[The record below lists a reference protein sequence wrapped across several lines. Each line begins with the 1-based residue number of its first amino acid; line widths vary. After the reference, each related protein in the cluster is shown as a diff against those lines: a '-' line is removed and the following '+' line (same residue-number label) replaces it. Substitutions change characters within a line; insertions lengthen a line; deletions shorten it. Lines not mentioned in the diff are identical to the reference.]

1 MYEVPKNEP
10 IKQLYREPEP
20 FKPVTP
26 PENKMLVRQA
36 PLAHGVSKLTSS
48 ISHAVGFAVTKIN
61 KMIESVKGKIR
72 TLKTNVS

>member
-1 MYEVPKNEP
+1 VPKNEP
-10 IKQLYREPEP
+10 IKRLYREPEP

-26 PENKMLVRQA
+26 PENIMLVRQA

-72 TLKTNVS
+72 LLKTNVS